1 MGEGFS
7 KAFVKRGVVGLVR
20 NWWKASQEET
30 LLRQVGNGEGFLV
43 CWRAWAKLLCCSI
56 WVPVFFLFPLVFAV
70 LEGQWFFSFVSAI
83 LCSPELG
90 RGKPLKSPLFVTW
103 KKGILLSC
111 YLSWCFYCSTIP
123 LLQHVCCVCVL
134 GRDAYLVDGC
144 WKTREVMV
152 LPLSVCFLV
161 ASSVFLLAGAH
172 LSLLHKVAMSPSMV
186 IIYLRK
192 ILADTQ

>member
-1 MGEGFS
+1 MLESLS
-7 KAFVKRGVVGLVR
+7 KAPLLLNLGSCLFPVSFGV
-20 NWWKASQEET
+20 
-30 LLRQVGNGEGFLV
+30 
-43 CWRAWAKLLCCSI
+43 CCSGRT
-56 WVPVFFLFPLVFAV
+56 VV
-70 LEGQWFFSFVSAI
+70 FFSFVSAI

-192 ILADTQ
+192 IVADNQ